1 MQSAWC
7 SGAVCALKHG
17 VWRADAMLCGCVCM
31 SQAELAAESA
41 LDAAVAE
48 RDINGLERAVAVAKE
63 AALTPSSN
71 PHMKAATETLVGGC
85 AGGVAAWAW
94 RRRAR

>member
-1 MQSAWC
+1 MP
-7 SGAVCALKHG
+7 
-17 VWRADAMLCGCVCM
+17 
-31 SQAELAAESA
+31 QAGLAAESA

-63 AALTPSSN
+63 AALTPSSK